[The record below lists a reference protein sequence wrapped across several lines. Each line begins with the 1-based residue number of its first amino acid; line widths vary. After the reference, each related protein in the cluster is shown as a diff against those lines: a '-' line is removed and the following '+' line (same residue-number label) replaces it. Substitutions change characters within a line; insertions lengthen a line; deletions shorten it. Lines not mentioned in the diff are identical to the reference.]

1 MPKSL
6 KAWPSYTKEELDSVS
21 RVLSSNNVNYLF
33 GNQGKL
39 FEKEFSKFTN
49 NKFSIAVSNGSVAL
63 DISLKALNIGKGDE
77 VIVTPRSYI
86 SSASSVINVG
96 AKPIFCDVD
105 LSSGNITAETIS
117 SKITSK
123 TKAVICVHLA
133 GWPCDMI
140 SINKIAKHHN
150 LYVIEDCAQAHGAKI
165 NNKSVGS
172 FGIIGTWSF
181 CQDKI
186 ISTGGEGGMITTNSK
201 SLRKKIWSIKD
212 HGKSFDSF
220 YNQNHPFGFKW
231 HHENLGSN
239 FRITEMQ
246 SAIGRVQLRKMKMW
260 TKREMTMLKE

>member
-1 MPKSL
+1 
-6 KAWPSYTKEELDSVS
+6 
-21 RVLSSNNVNYLF
+21 
-33 GNQGKL
+33 
-39 FEKEFSKFTN
+39 
-49 NKFSIAVSNGSVAL
+49 
-63 DISLKALNIGKGDE
+63 
-77 VIVTPRSYI
+77 
-86 SSASSVINVG
+86 
-96 AKPIFCDVD
+96 
-105 LSSGNITAETIS
+105 
-117 SKITSK
+117 
-123 TKAVICVHLA
+123 
-133 GWPCDMI
+133 MI

-260 TKREMTMLKE
+260 TKKRNDNAKRIINVLNKFPKILSVYEPPLNMTHAYYRLYAYLNLKNLPISWNRNKIIKDLNKLGIPCFSGSCPEIYLEKNFKNLNLIPKKDLKMLSY